1 MSSELTPLAY
11 VVLSLVGRQGAGA
24 HDLVQM
30 AASGQ
35 ELYYAGAAS
44 KVYERAAR
52 LAQQG
57 YLNAEKRPGKTRE
70 RTYYTLS
77 DTGLAAL
84 QAWLEEPSRF
94 PRIQSEAVTRVF
106 ASDLAVDEG
115 AVVRSLQALE
125 SEIERLH
132 RVLDDDERRAMQ
144 FPHRARQLRLVRSL
158 GRRLLDAHTDW
169 LAEVEDILG
178 PAKPNRQRR
187 HGDADDASDAR
198 AT

>member
-24 HDLVQM
+24 HDLAQM

-44 KVYERAAR
+44 KIYERAAR
-52 LAQQG
+52 LAQHG
-57 YLNAEKRPGKTRE
+57 YLNAEKRPGKTRD

-77 DTGLAAL
+77 DTGLRAL

-106 ASDLAVDEG
+106 ASDLAIDED
-115 AVVRSLQALE
+115 AVLRSLQALKP
-125 SEIERLH
+125 EIEQLH
-132 RVLDDDERRAMQ
+132 RVLDDDERRAAQ
-144 FPHRARQLRLVRSL
+144 FPHRARQLQLVRSL
-158 GRRLLDAHTDW
+158 GRRLLDAHTEW

-178 PAKPNRQRR
+178 SPQPNRQLR
-187 HGDADDASDAR
+187 HSDADEAADAG

>member
-11 VVLSLVGRQGAGA
+11 VVLALVGRQGAGA
-24 HDLVQM
+24 HDLAQM

-44 KVYERAAR
+44 KIYERAAR

-77 DTGLAAL
+77 DSGLTAL
-84 QAWLEEPSRF
+84 QTWLEEPSRF

-106 ASDLAVDEG
+106 ASDLALDEE
-115 AVVRSLQALE
+115 AVLRSLQALKPE
-125 SEIERLH
+125 LDRLH
-132 RVLDDDERRAMQ
+132 RVLDDDERRAIQ
-144 FPHRARQLRLVRSL
+144 FPHRARQLQLVRSL
-158 GRRLLDAHTDW
+158 GRRLLDAHTEW
-169 LAEVEDILG
+169 LAEVEDSLG
-178 PAKPNRQRR
+178 SSQPNGQHDDRDPHEPA
-187 HGDADDASDAR
+187 DAG

>member
-24 HDLVQM
+24 HDLAQM

-44 KVYERAAR
+44 KIYERAAR

-57 YLNAEKRPGKTRE
+57 YLDAEKRPGKTRE

-106 ASDLAVDEG
+106 ASDLAIDED
-115 AVVRSLQALE
+115 AVLRSLQALKP
-125 SEIERLH
+125 EIEQLH
-132 RVLDDDERRAMQ
+132 RVLDDDERRATQ
-144 FPHRARQLRLVRSL
+144 FPHRARQLQLVRSL
-158 GRRLLDAHTDW
+158 GRRLLDAHTEW

-178 PAKPNRQRR
+178 PPESNRQRQDR
-187 HGDADDASDAR
+187 DPHDPADDG

>member
-24 HDLVQM
+24 HDLAQM

-44 KVYERAAR
+44 KIYERAAR

-57 YLNAEKRPGKTRE
+57 YLNAERRPGKTRE

-77 DTGLAAL
+77 DTGLDAL
-84 QAWLEEPSRF
+84 QTWLEAPSRF

-106 ASDLAVDEG
+106 ASDLAVDEQ
-115 AVVRSLQALE
+115 AVLRSLQALKP
-125 SEIERLH
+125 EIERLH
-132 RVLDDDERRAMQ
+132 RVLDDDERRAPQ
-144 FPHRARQLRLVRSL
+144 FPHRARQLQLVRSL
-158 GRRLLDAHTDW
+158 GRRLLDAHAEW

-178 PAKPNRQRR
+178 PRQPDRR
-187 HGDADDASDAR
+187 NEDRDPPDPPGAASR
-198 AT
+198 

>member
-1 MSSELTPLAY
+1 MSVTS
-11 VVLSLVGRQGAGA
+11 V
-24 HDLVQM
+24 
-30 AASGQ
+30 
-35 ELYYAGAAS
+35 AGAAS
-44 KVYERAAR
+44 KIYERAAR

-115 AVVRSLQALE
+115 GVLRSLQALE
-125 SEIERLH
+125 SEIEQLH

-144 FPHRARQLRLVRSL
+144 FPHRARQLQLVRSL
-158 GRRLLDAHTDW
+158 GRRLLDAHTER

-178 PAKPNRQRR
+178 APRPNPQRR
-187 HGDADDASDAR
+187 DGDADDAADAG